1 MSSKITD
8 FHNKYKNNEKYVRM
22 TKMWHRD
29 IKWTNTFEKKK
40 KKSTDRFAQCRGAT
54 NLQFVKY
61 TVSAKCNKT
70 LKHNKMK
77 YACIICEH
85 SGWVLDTITH
95 LIPKITLWK
104 INTGSREVRWLVSAL
119 CYWGIQ
125 MYKPCYLPSSIFT
138 SEKI

>member
-1 MSSKITD
+1 MTTNHHEKYNKNEKVWNIEKIT
-8 FHNKYKNNEKYVRM
+8 
-22 TKMWHRD
+22 TMWHRD
-29 IKWTNTFEKKK
+29 IKWTNTFEKK
-40 KKSTDRFAQCRGAT
+40 STERFVQCRGAT

-104 INTGSREVRWLVSAL
+104 INMRSREVRWLVSAL